1 MLKIKLMSNIPTAE
15 EMLSKKFNEVKGSL
29 SISDM
34 QELMK
39 DFAKLHI
46 ENVKAL
52 MEAKYYAGE
61 TGYIKKEEWQELIDN
76 IK

>member
-1 MLKIKLMSNIPTAE
+1 MSKIKFMSNIPTALDFYKE
-15 EMLSKKFNEVKGSL
+15 ALTNPAKGWAAHKA
-29 SISDM
+29 
-34 QELMK
+34 MK
-39 DFAKLHI
+39 EFAKLHI

-61 TGYIKKEEWQELIDN
+61 TGYIIKEEWQELIDN